1 MRDARHGVAP
11 RLLLGL
17 CSAALLLLLP
27 AVLPAPCRAA
37 DITLSSRTYLL
48 YYEREVVGGEKNKY
62 APLYEYLSG
71 DASNLGEKP
80 VAFHFYGWGR
90 LDLADDTDD
99 KGSGGE
105 IGSAYLQYLHPTG
118 NAEMRLGRF
127 FFTEGVAAEILD
139 GVFLKTT
146 TPTGFGLS
154 LYGGVPVE
162 KSITSTDTGDSLY
175 GGRVFYARKGFAE
188 IGFTYLME
196 KGDFQGEDRE
206 ILGGDLWVRP
216 FTPVELLG
224 RIAYNNATSGIA
236 QQRYVLRLFPF
247 TKLEVA
253 VGYENYNYKDL
264 FQTSLNPAF
273 LSPTLDNTDE
283 VQSVFAVV
291 DYLITEGLTVEVG
304 VKSIRHDRDDPGD
317 ATRADLGLRYAY
329 NDKKDVAGLSAAVVS
344 ADRDENEYN
353 EYRAF
358 ATCTRGIWR
367 FTLDA
372 LTQQYKKAISGV
384 DDAYQVVGTAGW
396 QVLPNLKVSGDLTYT
411 RSPQFSKDF
420 AGLIRA
426 SLDLGTTTG
435 GN

>member
-37 DITLSSRTYLL
+37 DITLSSQTYLL
-48 YYEREVVGGEKNKY
+48 FYEREVVGGEKNKY

-71 DASNLGEKP
+71 DASNLGGKP

-99 KGSGGE
+99 QGSGGE
-105 IGSAYLQYLHPTG
+105 IGSAYFQYLHPTG

-236 QQRYVLRLFPF
+236 QQRYVLRLTPV

-264 FQTSLNPAF
+264 FQTSLNSAF
-273 LSPTLDNTDE
+273 LSPSLDNTDE

-304 VKSIRHDRDDPGD
+304 AKSIRHDRDDPGD
-317 ATRADLGLRYAY
+317 ATRADLGFRYAY
-329 NDKKDVAGLSAAVVS
+329 NDRKDVAGLSAAVVS
-344 ADRDENEYN
+344 ADRDENEYQ

-358 ATCTRGIWR
+358 ATYTSGIWR

-372 LTQQYKKAISGV
+372 LTHQYKEAINGV
-384 DDAYQVVGTAGW
+384 KNAYQVVGSAGW
-396 QVLPNLKVSGDLTYT
+396 QVMPNLKVSGDLTYT
-411 RSPQFSKDF
+411 RSPQFSKDY

-426 SLDLGTTTG
+426 SLDLGTIMG